1 MREWI
6 RAALIRAVKT
16 FAQTCVAM
24 LPIGASIEQ
33 VSWLMVLGTGA
44 LAAVASILT
53 SIAGLPEVKAQ
64 ESLALVRDGVISMQ
78 NDRSDNA
85 YKED

>member
-64 ESLALVRDGVISMQ
+64 ESLELVRAGVLPMQ
-78 NDRSDNA
+78 DDRNED
-85 YKED
+85 KED

>member
-44 LAAVASILT
+44 LAAVASLLT
-53 SIAGLPEVKAQ
+53 SVAGLPEVEAQ